1 MCLDGSEEIV
11 KFYTVKSFIS
21 ASKVGQVYENPW
33 SPDWKRV
40 WSFAVFAFGFATVD
54 FFRVLRKHWDGR
66 YFRGWIGM
74 RLSFPNRSGVEWN
87 ARFRERKIF
96 HSANL
101 ILELKFWYLVSASI
115 LRQAHLGASRD
126 HDFRPRNGP
135 DTKPTLLLTVF
146 LDVYKHVWWT
156 ETTCSLGKHL
166 APWENNL
173 LLGLA
178 LFVWVESP
186 TSTHTGSSTNLIMF
200 CVDTAANS
208 AVNA

>member
-21 ASKVGQVYENPW
+21 ASKVGQVYKNPW

-87 ARFRERKIF
+87 ARFRESKIF
-96 HSANL
+96 QLANL

-126 HDFRPRNGP
+126 HDFRRRIQ
-135 DTKPTLLLTVF
+135 LLRYFWLSFWMLTIMF
-146 LDVYKHVWWT
+146 DEQKQF
-156 ETTCSLGKHL
+156 

-173 LLGLA
+173 LLGKTTCSLGSHSS
-178 LFVWVESP
+178 F
-186 TSTHTGSSTNLIMF
+186 GSSHQLAPIRVPRQIWSCF
-200 CVDTAANS
+200 DLRQPQLRL
-208 AVNA
+208 NA